1 MPHRREFLKFLAVS
15 PLLTDFSASAQFP
28 QAFRSFSQLDAHLTD
43 LDHIR
48 RAQQMSADL
57 KAT

>member
-15 PLLTDFSASAQFP
+15 PLLTDFSAFVQLP
-28 QAFRSFSQLDAHLTD
+28 QAFRSFSQLDAHLTG

-48 RAQQMSADL
+48 RAQ
-57 KAT
+57 